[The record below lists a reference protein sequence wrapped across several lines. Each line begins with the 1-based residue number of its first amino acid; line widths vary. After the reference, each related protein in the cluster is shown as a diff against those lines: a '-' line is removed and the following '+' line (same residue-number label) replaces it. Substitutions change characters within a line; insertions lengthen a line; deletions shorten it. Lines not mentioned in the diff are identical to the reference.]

1 MPQSQQA
8 QRSAGT
14 AGFKLVAFPREFE
27 KTIWDSLDRRY
38 YIILLSSLAVVYG
51 WVIYLANS
59 EYNMEE
65 LSQQYKQRYVQRF
78 YQAEFVQEPTTTTTE
93 EGTGFG
99 ETEEETKEPTDQR
112 ALADAG
118 RRSEE
123 RGASASERM
132 ARRRAAAA
140 ARGQQRSSMED
151 AVGGTGLLAE
161 LTAGGGGGTGDAV
174 YDVLGE
180 GGGGGVGDLDQ
191 VLGQVGGLQTASS
204 AGQRSQLGARSG
216 GGGGG
221 AGTSGIDELIEGGIG
236 QSGSASISRQGK
248 FSIKR
253 EGGGVTG
260 KAAKASGRSADEIGR
275 VVDKH
280 ADAIENCYKKE
291 VALNP
296 NLQGSISLQ
305 FTIDPDGKVSN
316 VRILDSTL
324 KNKNVESCIT
334 RRIQSWRFQAID
346 AKEGSV
352 TVRQKFIFTK

>member
-1 MPQSQQA
+1 M
-8 QRSAGT
+8 

-27 KTIWDSLDRRY
+27 KGIWESLDRRY
-38 YIILLSSLAVVYG
+38 YTILLASLAVVYG

-59 EYNMEE
+59 EYNLEE
-65 LSQQYKQRYVQRF
+65 LSNQYKQRYVQRF
-78 YQAEFVQEPTTTTTE
+78 YQAEFVQEAATTE
-93 EGTGFG
+93 TETGPGFG
-99 ETEEETKEPTDQR
+99 ETEQQKEEAVDQR

-118 RRSEE
+118 KRSEE
-123 RGASASERM
+123 RGVSASERM

-140 ARGQQRSSMED
+140 ARGRQRSSMED
-151 AVGGTGLLAE
+151 EVGGTGVLAE
-161 LTAGGGGGTGDAV
+161 LTAGGGGGTGDAI
-174 YDVLGE
+174 YDVLGAE
-180 GGGGGVGDLDQ
+180 GGGVGNLDQ

-204 AGQRSQLGARSG
+204 SGQRSQLGARAG
-216 GGGGG
+216 GGGGRG
-221 AGTSGIDELIEGGIG
+221 GTAGIDDLIEGGIG

-275 VVDKH
+275 LVDKH
-280 ADAIENCYKKE
+280 ADAIENCYKKQ

-296 NLQGSISLQ
+296 NLEGSISLQ
-305 FTIDPDGKVSN
+305 FTIDPDGKVTN

-324 KNKNVESCIT
+324 RNKNVENCIT
-334 RRIQSWRFQAID
+334 SRIQSWRFQPIN